1 MEAAGLT
8 DLLQEDGDYTLF
20 APSDEALAGLTER
33 DITVLKSK
41 SQMFS
46 LFSHIF
52 TPMDLQLFWGIR
64 AGKKNFTIGVLQDQG
79 I

>member
-8 DLLQEDGDYTLF
+8 DLLKQEGDFTLF

-33 DITVLKSK
+33 DINTLKSK

-46 LFSHIF
+46 LLHDGSLSFLMI
-52 TPMDLQLFWGIR
+52 
-64 AGKKNFTIGVLQDQG
+64 VLQNLRYF
-79 I
+79 